1 MEFTYCQPG
10 QCGNMHSNI
19 TDSSYHFNQ
28 CRFVHNNATSVY
40 RQKIDFANN
49 EGSNFQG
56 LGRGG
61 LNVMF
66 RGAATHNKVTLNK
79 CHFISNG
86 AIWGGGLKATFLDH
100 VSMNSFVA
108 YKSVCG

>member
-1 MEFTYCQPG
+1 
-10 QCGNMHSNI
+10 
-19 TDSSYHFNQ
+19 
-28 CRFVHNNATSVY
+28 
-40 RQKIDFANN
+40 
-49 EGSNFQG
+49 
-56 LGRGG
+56 
-61 LNVMF
+61 MF